1 MEDKCEPE
9 MNLCLVVCI
18 FRLMDAGRL
27 FYTDSANAM
36 KRDHMV
42 AVLKSFTQVRA
53 GVSVMCYQNTF

>member
-1 MEDKCEPE
+1 
-9 MNLCLVVCI
+9 MNHCLVVCI

-42 AVLKSFTQVRA
+42 AVLKSFTQVRH
-53 GVSVMCYQNTF
+53 GLLLVQIVSLRTNC

>member
-1 MEDKCEPE
+1 MEDKHESE
-9 MNLCLVVCI
+9 MNHCLVVCI

-42 AVLKSFTQVRA
+42 AVLKSFTQVRD
-53 GVSVMCYQNTF
+53 

>member
-1 MEDKCEPE
+1 

-42 AVLKSFTQVRA
+42 AVLKSFTQVRD
-53 GVSVMCYQNTF
+53 GIFIMCYQNIF